1 MNKAL
6 MANALPSDSSKDDY
20 LRLREIESDTQGG
33 HHYKHLRRVRLC
45 SKPCNPTHDAVRLGE
60 KERNE
65 NVLNPFSISLPYN
78 SIHLTDI
85 SHMWSQM
92 VALKTM

>member
-1 MNKAL
+1 
-6 MANALPSDSSKDDY
+6 MAKALPSDYSKDDY

-60 KERNE
+60 KERKE
-65 NVLNPFSISLPYN
+65 NVLNPFSISLTIQYTLQTF
-78 SIHLTDI
+78 LTCGARWW
-85 SHMWSQM
+85 H
-92 VALKTM
+92 